1 MLLKWEATFL
11 LTTCKLNVLLNRLTA
26 CINLRGK
33 SLHLLLDRCWLRLV
47 VGSLLLRNLTYLAL
61 HHLSLLL
68 TIWSFYLPTIQL
80 IEPASVSRLVRL
92 QTDVCGNNLAYLN
105 AELLN
110 LIRTVN
116 LDNGS

>member
-11 LTTCKLNVLLNRLTA
+11 LTTCILSVLLNRLTA

-33 SLHLLLDRCWLRLV
+33 SLHLLLDRCWLWWI
-47 VGSLLLRNLTYLAL
+47 VGCLLLRSLTYLTL

-68 TIWSFYLPTIQL
+68 GIWSFYLPTIQL
-80 IEPASVSRLVRL
+80 VEPSSVSRLMCL
-92 QTDVCGNNLAYLN
+92 QSDVGGDDFTYLN

-110 LIRTVN
+110 LVRTVN